1 MIKLKQF
8 LAMLLVLFSTFSIAQ
23 FSSTPTQM
31 GSTYYGVSP
40 LQYVGVSVDLSADG
54 FTMAVGQRNS
64 QTTNTNQFV
73 KIFKWNSATSL
84 WDLKGS
90 PIPAPNQSTVFGC
103 TVTLTDDGNTV
114 AIGDFSLNQT
124 KGAVYIYDWNGTAWV
139 QRSGT
144 IYGNTINEAVGIEGG
159 VDISGDGKF
168 LAVGSFTN
176 VDFGGYTNPGTVKIY
191 SWDNA
196 TSTWQQKGNTLNK
209 STATADDHFGKVS
222 ISNDGNIV
230 AVGYPKPG
238 TKGGVELYSYN
249 AATNTWS
256 QKGSTISYSSGTT
269 QVGYSVELTPD
280 GNTVAISAETIG
292 NAAFIYTW
300 NGSDWQLK
308 GSPIAAISNTQL
320 GDQIDISSNGNS
332 FIIGGKKSYIPG
344 TAGDN
349 NGAALVYD
357 WNGTAWSL
365 RGSAFSGTKGDLL
378 GASVAISDD
387 GGIVAMGAPQY
398 SVAASPNNFQ
408 GYAKAYRYL
417 KSCSAG
423 TTAPPIQSIS
433 YSCPATSVDLN
444 TAHTGTTPAGSS
456 LVWFTN
462 NTHTGTA
469 LSGIQITQATAG
481 TYYAFYYDSV
491 ASCYSPASSA
501 VAVGNL
507 TTVDSDGDGIADFC
521 DLDDDN
527 DGILDTAENSCN
539 LTTSTT
545 WSGTAS
551 PVTGTN
557 GSGVTANNITMTSV
571 ATTGA
576 NTSFTA
582 SPNGA
587 FNTTNFW
594 SNSAVAGANSLQF
607 VHTWDTTPE
616 NTQQANVDGG
626 TRTYTITFAKPV
638 NKAIIHLDRL
648 GGNYQIP
655 PANYFSNSAEFT
667 LTSSGISM
675 KKLAGNNQLIVTGN
689 KFYRSVG
696 DDLGSVNP
704 GTEAN
709 NTYGTAAG
717 SIEFSSATGQLF
729 NSLTF
734 TVIGQGIEGSGN
746 DGMEFIIES
755 CIGTDTD
762 GDGIPNHLDL
772 DSDGDG
778 CSDAIEG
785 GAAFT
790 TSDLQNSSMAG
801 GNSGA
806 SYIGTP
812 ISVTQNLGNT
822 VGNTPSTMGVP
833 TIAGTGQTV
842 NNATNSFVNDCISF
856 VCPPDPYA
864 AQQTWWL
871 ADGFNTPIHPV
882 IIDFSTGSP
891 IVSTPST
898 GYGNGFSGYT
908 VSNGLGYEGNT
919 TVTHPVTKQFLFATD
934 GNTLF
939 RGSDGVAA
947 TGTSVGGG
955 KSAGEAAAVMP
966 DPNGI
971 LGQSFLILG
980 NTSWNS
986 PGGLNMSK
994 YDLVTNT
1001 LTNLTALL
1009 PNGTIYEGLE
1019 VIPHTN
1025 GNDYW
1030 ILVNTTDQKVK
1041 SYLYTKASGFSA
1053 TAVSSTDVANLS
1065 GVDPSN
1071 IAVNSFIS
1079 WDPRTSNKVLIA
1091 RHNKVGLAN
1100 FDPSTGTL
1108 GTWDVKVTYSTG
1120 SPDNDSTVGYS
1131 VALSPNGRYIYYA
1144 VDYSKLMYYDLLTSS
1159 SSQLATVTGLSGVKI
1174 GPDNKLYV
1182 VGYPS
1187 FDTGLYYYAT
1197 PDSPSPSTSTLP
1209 LLNTNGY
1216 TVPIQL
1222 PNNVY
1227 WGCITCQSGTAA
1239 PALASTNIT
1248 SNPATVGDLIAL
1260 LSASNQPAGTVI
1272 TIHSGTPATDA
1283 NKLANSTAIVAGT
1296 TYYAAFYDG
1305 LAICYSPTTAVTVG
1319 TTYCYKPAITD
1330 AGNTYPSKHGI
1341 TALGR
1346 AGTDSDNWPMVRQS
1360 AWTVLEAKTKGFV
1373 VNRVKFNA
1381 SNHPVADDGTTSVIA
1396 NPVEGMMVYDTTNN
1410 CLKVYTT
1417 TDGTTF
1423 AWHCMTTQACPN

>member
-1 MIKLKQF
+1 MIKLKQI
-8 LAMLLVLFSTFSIAQ
+8 LTLLLVAISTCINAQ
-23 FSSTPTQM
+23 LPVPTLIGSEKYSTKGTVGLPTINYPLPAGKNRM
-31 GSTYYGVSP
+31 IIVSTQIERV
-40 LQYVGVSVDLSADG
+40 
-54 FTMAVGQRNS
+54 R
-64 QTTNTNQFV
+64 TTTGNTNLPNTDPLNKGAYPYVNGTKMPAQVTEAVNMDYSKLVASMSLRSMLVPDNLSGTISITYPDFTTPLTADDEISVIVLTYENVAGFIRKRFEDFGTSVTILNTISTTGVTGSYVV
-73 KIFKWNSATSL
+73 KANGASASDTYPWNSASTIPLGRTINDFIFQANGYMSSENLMSLSPGWTKIDNIVVANTTGGTLGTVYAEHTGISQIVGILKPTNNTIPTSSINSTPPNQAAHFRAHTIAALLPLASPSVSGKVVTPALNSTTGTQGGGL
-84 WDLKGS
+84 WVNVVDKATNLVVAKVSVGSTGDFTIPTGSLVETYNYDFILSKNQGTVGS
-90 PIPAPNQSTVFGC
+90 PAPAKEFNVGWITVEEGISST
-103 TVTLTDDGNTV
+103 
-114 AIGDFSLNQT
+114 
-124 KGAVYIYDWNGTAWV
+124 
-139 QRSGT
+139 
-144 IYGNTINEAVGIEGG
+144 
-159 VDISGDGKF
+159 
-168 LAVGSFTN
+168 
-176 VDFGGYTNPGTVKIY
+176 
-191 SWDNA
+191 
-196 TSTWQQKGNTLNK
+196 
-209 STATADDHFGKVS
+209 
-222 ISNDGNIV
+222 
-230 AVGYPKPG
+230 
-238 TKGGVELYSYN
+238 
-249 AATNTWS
+249 
-256 QKGSTISYSSGTT
+256 
-269 QVGYSVELTPD
+269 TPD
-280 GNTVAISAETIG
+280 G
-292 NAAFIYTW
+292 AA
-300 NGSDWQLK
+300 
-308 GSPIAAISNTQL
+308 
-320 GDQIDISSNGNS
+320 NS
-332 FIIGGKKSYIPG
+332 IFNW
-344 TAGDN
+344 TAG
-349 NGAALVYD
+349 AA
-357 WNGTAWSL
+357 
-365 RGSAFSGTKGDLL
+365 
-378 GASVAISDD
+378 
-387 GGIVAMGAPQY
+387 
-398 SVAASPNNFQ
+398 
-408 GYAKAYRYL
+408 
-417 KSCSAG
+417 
-423 TTAPPIQSIS
+423 
-433 YSCPATSVDLN
+433 
-444 TAHTGTTPAGSS
+444 
-456 LVWFTN
+456 
-462 NTHTGTA
+462 
-469 LSGIQITQATAG
+469 
-481 TYYAFYYDSV
+481 
-491 ASCYSPASSA
+491 
-501 VAVGNL
+501 NL
-507 TTVDSDGDGIADFC
+507 TGVRFAIMTNPCSIGTDSDGDGIADDC

-616 NTQQANVDGG
+616 DTQQANVDGG

-655 PANYFSNSAEFT
+655 PANYFSNSTEFT

-704 GTEAN
+704 GGEAN
-709 NTYGTAAG
+709 NTNGTAAG

-734 TVIGQGIEGSGN
+734 TVIGQGFDGQGN

-772 DSDGDG
+772 DSDADG
-778 CSDAIEG
+778 CPDAIEG

-806 SYIGTP
+806 GYIGTP
-812 ISVTQNLGNT
+812 VSVTQNLGNT

-833 TIAGTGQTV
+833 AIAGTPQTV

-871 ADGFNTPIHPV
+871 ADGFTTPIHPV
-882 IIDFSTGSP
+882 IIDFKTGSP
-891 IVSTPST
+891 VVSTPST
-898 GYGNGFSGYT
+898 GYGNGYPSYLNF
-908 VSNGLGYEGNT
+908 NGLGYEGNT
-919 TVTHPVTKQFLFATD
+919 TVTHPVTKEFLFATD

-947 TGTSVGGG
+947 TGTSVGGST
-955 KSAGEAAAVMP
+955 SAGEAVAVIP

-980 NTSWNS
+980 NSSWNK

-994 YDLVTNT
+994 YDLATNT
-1001 LTNLTALL
+1001 LTDLKILL
-1009 PNGTIYEGLE
+1009 PYGSIYEALE

-1030 ILVNTTDQKVK
+1030 ILVNTIDQKVK
-1041 SYLYTKASGFSA
+1041 SYLYSKASGFNS
-1053 TAVSSTDVANLS
+1053 TPVSSTDVTNMT
-1065 GVDPSN
+1065 GVDPN
-1071 IAVNSFIS
+1071 FIATMSFIS
-1079 WDPRTSNKVLIA
+1079 WDPRTSNKVLIS

-1100 FDPSTGTL
+1100 FDPSTGAL

-1120 SPDNDSTVGYS
+1120 SINDSWVGYS
-1131 VALSPNGRYIYYA
+1131 AALSPNGRYIYYEGGN
-1144 VDYSKLMYYDLLTSS
+1144 KTLMYYDLQTSS
-1159 SSQLATVTGLSGVKI
+1159 SNQLATVTAVSTGVKI

-1182 VGYPS
+1182 VGYTGS
-1187 FDTGLYYYAT
+1187 GTRGLYYYAN
-1197 PDSPSPSTSTLP
+1197 PDSPSPSTSTLS

-1216 TVPIQL
+1216 TLPNQL

-1227 WGCITCQSGTAA
+1227 WGCVTCQSGTAA

-1248 SNPATVGDLIAL
+1248 SNPATVGNLIAL
-1260 LSASNQPAGTVI
+1260 LSASNQPTGTVI

-1305 LAICYSPTTAVTVG
+1305 LAICYSPTTAVSVG
-1319 TTYCYKPAITD
+1319 TTYCYKTAATD

-1381 SNHPVADDGTTSVIA
+1381 SNQPVADNGTTLVITS
-1396 NPVEGMMVYDTTNN
+1396 PVEGMMVYDITNN
-1410 CLKVYTT
+1410 CLKVYTSNN
-1417 TDGTTF
+1417 GGSTF
-1423 AWHCMTTQACPN
+1423 AWHCMSTQACPQ